1 MDQGFL
7 SDAVRVA
14 PVTAAGT
21 TVSGA
26 PGDARHAPVRPL
38 VASEAETEPT
48 PQPTLQEDIWEPH
61 REDDTNSS
69 TQEEPSYAGILTSS
83 IFATNADADTDAD
96 SADTANESEEDF
108 DPAQAMLRA
117 YFHRLE
123 NRPAWR
129 WHGHVIEATGQSI
142 ESEGPFCS
150 VGECCEIFD
159 SEGHRH
165 RGEVIG
171 FRGSHVLSMT
181 LDAPDGIRYGDAVAA
196 LGETPRMN
204 MGPGLL
210 GRVLDALGQPLDGE
224 PPPHAEESWPL
235 ESLIP
240 QPMDRVPITTP
251 LGTGLRVLDGLLTV
265 GRGQRVGIF
274 GGSGVGKSTL
284 IGMMTRYTAADL
296 TVVGLVGERGREVR
310 EFLEDNLGTEGRARS
325 VVLVSTSDQSPLMR
339 MRAAQAATAV
349 AEYYAAQGKHVLL
362 VLDSLTR
369 YAMAAREVGLAAGEP
384 PTSRGYTPSVFRKLA
399 RLIERAGQFNSG
411 SITAFYTVLME
422 GDDLNDPLVDAA
434 RSLLDGHIVLSRAM
448 AGEGWYPPVSVL
460 DSISRLMPA
469 VTTPAHRERASLV
482 RRLLAA
488 YARSEDLV
496 RIGAYKPGAD
506 PELDRALAARPHL
519 RKYTEQTPQERLT
532 LDAAVAQMQA
542 LPL

>member
-1 MDQGFL
+1 MAESFM
-7 SDAVRVA
+7 SDSFRIAAVEGPA
-14 PVTAAGT
+14 PATPVT
-21 TVSGA
+21 
-26 PGDARHAPVRPL
+26 GDRPSSQRQGHAP
-38 VASEAETEPT
+38 ASPPEPGPPATAEV
-48 PQPTLQEDIWEPH
+48 LAEDIWEPH
-61 REDDTNSS
+61 RDEGAT
-69 TQEEPSYAGILTSS
+69 EGFASYQPVFVPA
-83 IFATNADADTDAD
+83 A
-96 SADTANESEEDF
+96 
-108 DPAQAMLRA
+108 PAQKETESISEDEEIDNTDPGQSILRA
-117 YFHRLE
+117 YFRRLQ

-129 WHGHVIEATGQSI
+129 WHGHVVEATGQTI

-150 VGECCEIFD
+150 VGECCEILD
-159 SEGHRH
+159 REGRRH
-165 RGEVIG
+165 GGEVIV

-181 LDAPDGIRYGDAVAA
+181 LDPPDGIRYGDAVAA
-196 LGETPRMN
+196 LGETPRMD

-210 GRVLDALGQPLDGE
+210 GRVLDALGQPLDGA

-240 QPMDRVPITTP
+240 QPMDRVPITAP

-284 IGMMTRYTAADL
+284 IGMMTRNTAADL

-310 EFLEDNLGTEGRARS
+310 EFLEDNLGDEGRKRS
-325 VVLVSTSDQSPLMR
+325 VVLVSTSDQSPLLR

-349 AEYYAAQGKHVLL
+349 AEYYAAQGKDVLL

-384 PTSRGYTPSVFRKLA
+384 PTSRGYTPSVFRRLA
-399 RLIERAGQFNSG
+399 RLIERAGRYANG

-422 GDDLNDPLVDAA
+422 GDDLNDPLVDATRA
-434 RSLLDGHIVLSRAM
+434 LLDGHVVLSRAM
-448 AGEGWYPPVSVL
+448 AAEGWYPPVSVL

-469 VTTPAHRERASLV
+469 VTTGAHRDRAGLL

-506 PELDRALAARPHL
+506 PELDRALAARNNV
-519 RKYTEQTPQERLT
+519 RRFMEQRPEERTT
-532 LDAAVAQMQA
+532 LEEAVAQLQA